1 MIAKGA
7 LSKGPETKVH
17 QAKLISHCPQP
28 DTHNSSTSH
37 RASTIAPYSCNI
49 KQNRPMICCHT
60 LMTADSAV
68 SVGSVAYM

>member
-37 RASTIAPYSCNI
+37 TASTIAPYSGNI
-49 KQNRPMICCHT
+49 QT
-60 LMTADSAV
+60 E
-68 SVGSVAYM
+68 